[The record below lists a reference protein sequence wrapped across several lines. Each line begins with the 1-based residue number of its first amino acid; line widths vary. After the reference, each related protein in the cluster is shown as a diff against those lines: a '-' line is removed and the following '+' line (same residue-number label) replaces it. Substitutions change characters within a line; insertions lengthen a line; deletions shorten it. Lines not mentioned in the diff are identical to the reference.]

1 MKLLKKHLVHSFSA
15 RLVTEHVGHPAQLLW
30 DSGGPSHGAG
40 YGLVPLDLPGVED
53 LAHVEV
59 HPEADR
65 DEVGEEK
72 DKAEHVDIP
81 GTVETFQHDHHKS
94 YSYSGEEQH
103 FRDPIQLLVQ

>member
-1 MKLLKKHLVHSFSA
+1 MNSLATYILSS
-15 RLVTEHVGHPAQLLW
+15 
-30 DSGGPSHGAG
+30 SNSHGAG

-65 DEVGEEK
+65 DEVEEK
-72 DKAEHVDIP
+72 DKAEHVDVP

-94 YSYSGEEQH
+94 YSNSGEEQH